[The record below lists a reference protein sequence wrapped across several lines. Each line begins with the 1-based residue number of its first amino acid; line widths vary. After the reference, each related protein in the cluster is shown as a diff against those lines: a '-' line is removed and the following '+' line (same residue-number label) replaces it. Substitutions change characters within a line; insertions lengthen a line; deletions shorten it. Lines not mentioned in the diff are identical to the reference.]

1 MKSHKNIDREVDKTM
16 NALEGLEPAKT
27 DPFFY
32 SRLSAKLENR
42 DRSDQDESFSFGFAF
57 TMAAVIIFLTL
68 NIASITQY
76 GDQFVEDDAVQ
87 QEFVDE
93 IAYEYQ
99 VFDLGYYESFEED

>member
-1 MKSHKNIDREVDKTM
+1 MKSQKNIDREVDKTM
-16 NALEGLEPAKT
+16 NALDGMEPAKT

-42 DRSDQDESFSFGFAF
+42 DQTDQEEPFSFGFAF

-68 NIASITQY
+68 NIASISLY
-76 GDQFVEDDAVQ
+76 EDQFGGEDALQ

-99 VFDLGYYESFEED
+99 VFDLGYYESFEEE

>member
-1 MKSHKNIDREVDKTM
+1 MKSQKNIDREVDKTM
-16 NALEGLEPAKT
+16 NALDGLEPAKT

-42 DRSDQDESFSFGFAF
+42 DQTDQEESFSFGFAF

-68 NIASITQY
+68 NIASITLY
-76 GDQFVEDDAVQ
+76 GDQFVDEDAVQ

-99 VFDLGYYESFEED
+99 VFDLSYYESFEEE